1 MKKKS
6 EELAEELDKISDV
19 EADDKEEILSTQLIK
34 SQTEVK
40 PVQKK
45 SKKQSDAHNTS
56 IVSSVFGIKLISALS
71 YLVFF
76 LPLIFCRHEP
86 YAIFHANQSVALWLF
101 VSLLYIIVA
110 CFSLHVMF
118 LLVVIIVH
126 VLGIVFGIYNAA
138 NNRARHFW
146 GMAKFN
152 LFKAK

>member
-1 MKKKS
+1 MEKKS
-6 EELAEELDKISDV
+6 EELDKEKIEAALDV
-19 EADDKEEILSTQLIK
+19 EDEEDIAPQLIK
-34 SQTEVK
+34 SRAELK

-45 SKKQSDAHNTS
+45 TKKQSDSHSTS
-56 IVSSVFGIKLISALS
+56 IVTSVFGIKLVSVLS

-86 YAIFHANQSVALWLF
+86 YAIFHANQSVVLWLV

-110 CFSLHVMF
+110 CFSLHIMF
-118 LLVVIIVH
+118 LLVVIICH
-126 VLGIVFGIYNAA
+126 VLGIVFGMYNAA
-138 NNRARHFW
+138 SNRARHFW